1 VDIQLLDEDVTM
13 PNRLMIGPD
22 TWREYFKP
30 SLARVI
36 NLAREESPNLLV
48 CYHCDGNLTRLIP
61 DLVEIGVNVRMK

>member
-1 VDIQLLDEDVTM
+1 
-13 PNRLMIGPD
+13 MIGPD

-36 NLAREESPNLLV
+36 NLAREESPNLLEV
-48 CYHCDGNLTRLIP
+48 LNHCDGNLTRLIP